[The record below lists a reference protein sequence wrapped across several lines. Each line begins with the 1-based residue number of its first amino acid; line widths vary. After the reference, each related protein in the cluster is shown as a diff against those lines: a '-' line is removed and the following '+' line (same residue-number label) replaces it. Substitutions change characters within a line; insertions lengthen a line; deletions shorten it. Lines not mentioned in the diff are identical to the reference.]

1 SFVGGVGRPMNVAD
15 PVPAE
20 PLEVE
25 IAALDE
31 RLPLEPLNREL
42 DARPR
47 LPAELFREMGRAGL
61 LGLTVPTELGGRG
74 LSPVRAARV
83 LYRLAQRGGTLA
95 AKLSLQPEFCSVLGS
110 LGRTEH
116 QRESYRQLL
125 AGERLIGNQ
134 ITEPGAGSDL
144 RALSASVELDG
155 SVARISGTKSQA
167 AFAVDATEAIVLL
180 RTPVGTDS
188 ALGAWLVPQDRP
200 GIERVVIDD
209 HGERW
214 MRRGTVTY
222 HRLELPAEA
231 QIGEPRAAMSA
242 LRAELLRERGL
253 LAAIYLGVARRS
265 WEETVAFTGSRRT
278 FGAPL
283 AERQAIS
290 FPLAEDWVRLDSA
303 WRQVEAVTRR
313 LEDGT
318 ATEAET
324 AMLKWHAGEVALT
337 ALEHAVQFHGG
348 AGYSAELPHERRL
361 RDVRSARIAHG
372 TAEIAHRIAT
382 RALWPA
388 ESRAGKDF

>member
-1 SFVGGVGRPMNVAD
+1 MKLDD

-20 PLEVE
+20 PLETEV
-25 IAALDE
+25 AALDA
-31 RLPLEPLNREL
+31 RIPLEALSREL

-47 LPAELFREMGRAGL
+47 FPKELFREMGRAGL
-61 LGLTVPTELGGRG
+61 LGLTIPTETGGRG

-83 LYRLAQRGGTLA
+83 LYRLAQRGGTMP
-95 AKLSLQPEFCSVLGS
+95 AKLSLQPEFCSVLGT
-110 LGRTEH
+110 LGRSEP
-116 QRESYRQLL
+116 QRESYRALL
-125 AGERLIGNQ
+125 QGEALIGNQ

-144 RALSASVELDG
+144 RSLEASVELDG
-155 SVARISGTKSQA
+155 ALARISGTKSQT
-167 AFAVDATEAIVLL
+167 AFAADAGEAIVLL
-180 RTPVGTDS
+180 RTPTGTTP

-200 GIERVVIDD
+200 GVERTVVED

-222 HRLELPAEA
+222 RRVEVPADA
-231 QIGEPRAAMSA
+231 QIGEAREARSA
-242 LRAELLRERGL
+242 LRAELLRERAL

-265 WEETVAFTGSRRT
+265 WEETVAFAGTRRT

-283 AERQAIS
+283 AERQAVS
-290 FPLAEDWVRLDSA
+290 FPLTEDWVRLDSA
-303 WRQVEAVTRR
+303 WHQVEAVTRR
-313 LEDGT
+313 LEEGR
-318 ATEAET
+318 ATDAET

-348 AGYSAELPHERRL
+348 AGYSSELPHERRL

-372 TAEIAHRIAT
+372 TAEVAHLIAT

-388 ESRAGKDF
+388 EPKVGKDI